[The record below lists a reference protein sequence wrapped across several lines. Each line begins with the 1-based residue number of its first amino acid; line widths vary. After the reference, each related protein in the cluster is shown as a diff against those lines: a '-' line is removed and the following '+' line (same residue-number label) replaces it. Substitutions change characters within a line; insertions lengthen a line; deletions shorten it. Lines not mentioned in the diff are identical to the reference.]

1 MEIYL
6 IRHTKVGIPSN
17 ICYGQTDVSLA
28 ESYKEEIGQVLSNL
42 GSTENFTCYSS
53 SLKRCKE
60 LANHISTSPVF
71 DKRLMEMNFGDWEN
85 KSWEKIGKLE
95 FDKWHS
101 DFVNN
106 HVPNGESYFE
116 LYTRSISFLNEI
128 LLENKNSILVTHGG
142 VIRAIL
148 AHTLGLPLE
157 NSFRLRIDYGSI
169 SKIKFEKRITQVE
182 FVNISTDYHR

>member
-1 MEIYL
+1 
-6 IRHTKVGIPSN
+6 K
-17 ICYGQTDVSLA
+17 
-28 ESYKEEIGQVLSNL
+28 QVLSNL

-53 SLKRCKE
+53 PLERCRV
-60 LANHISTSPVF
+60 LANSISTSPILE
-71 DKRLMEMNFGDWEN
+71 KRLMEMNFGDWEN
-85 KSWEKIGKLE
+85 KSWDEIGKTE
-95 FDKWHS
+95 FDQWHS
-101 DFVNN
+101 DFVKN

-157 NSFRLRIDYGSI
+157 NSFRLKIEYGSI
-169 SKIKFEKRITQVE
+169 SKIQVTNQISQVE
-182 FVNISTDYHR
+182 FVNISADYHR